1 MRTRGLI
8 LVAALALAACGS
20 DDALPDA
27 DGTGPDPVEPST
39 LIDPTEEEE
48 EEDETGLVPAAGRV
62 RAIDADPCE
71 LLTADEVERA
81 TGIDVVAVEPDGP
94 ISCLFDLDAEARV
107 GIMLSLDDGEGRM
120 IAGASVF
127 DAYLTELVGDEI
139 EILEV
144 TGLGQA
150 ALFSPRFRGLAVDAG
165 DGRFIGIGV
174 HGSGIALVDPDENHD
189 LLVELAGLV
198 VERLPAG

>member
-48 EEDETGLVPAAGRV
+48 DETGLVLAAGRV

-94 ISCLFDLDAEARV
+94 ISCLFDLDAESRV
-107 GIMLSLDDGEGRM
+107 GILLSLDDGEGRM

-127 DAYLTELVGDEI
+127 DAYLTELAGDEI

-165 DGRFIGIGV
+165 DGRFIAIGV
-174 HGSGIALVDPDENHD
+174 HGSSATLVDPDENHD

-198 VERLPAG
+198 VERLPAR

>member
-39 LIDPTEEEE
+39 LIDPTEE

-94 ISCLFDLDAEARV
+94 ISCLFDLDAESRV
-107 GIMLSLDDGEGRM
+107 GILLSLDDGEGRM

-127 DAYLTELVGDEI
+127 DAYLTELAGDEI

-165 DGRFIGIGV
+165 DGRFIAIGV
-174 HGSGIALVDPDENHD
+174 HGSSATLVDPDENHD

>member
-48 EEDETGLVPAAGRV
+48 DETGLVLAAGRV
-62 RAIDADPCE
+62 RAIDAEPCE

-165 DGRFIGIGV
+165 DGRFIAIGV
-174 HGSGIALVDPDENHD
+174 HGSSATLVDPDENHD

-198 VERLPAG
+198 VERLPAR

>member
-48 EEDETGLVPAAGRV
+48 DETGLVLAAGRV
-62 RAIDADPCE
+62 RAIDAEPCE

-94 ISCLFDLDAEARV
+94 ISCLFDLDAESRV
-107 GIMLSLDDGEGRM
+107 GILLSLDDGEGRM
-120 IAGASVF
+120 IGGASVF
-127 DAYLTELVGDEI
+127 DAYLTELAGDEI

-165 DGRFIGIGV
+165 DGRFIAIGV
-174 HGSGIALVDPDENHD
+174 HGSSATLVDPDENHD